1 MKLNIEQL
9 KSEFE
14 RELNTQNWFKNIG
27 KHSLDADKIF
37 VPFCVKLAKFEQLSK
52 LLKSNE
58 WSTID
63 LDIFAEIC
71 RFSDQILRHYSLT
84 DDLAATAR
92 EILSTK
98 KERLVQ
104 DILTCGLP
112 VKTYDYS
119 VFPIVLRAFQEYG
132 IRKICPNFCI
142 DFNTNLLKIL
152 NLGYLPCGWKHNAP
166 KPRQAYNPITFVGDS
181 VRQQDKFS
189 YGDGVL
195 YIY

>member
-1 MKLNIEQL
+1 MKLDIKQL

-27 KHSLDADKIF
+27 NHSLDTDKNF
-37 VPFCVKLAKFEQLSK
+37 APFCVKFAKFEQLSK

-58 WSTID
+58 WSDID

-71 RFSDQILRHYSLT
+71 RFSDQILRQYSLT
-84 DDLAATAR
+84 DNLAATAR

-98 KERLVQ
+98 KERLIQ
-104 DILTCGLP
+104 DIQTCGLP
-112 VKTYDYS
+112 SETYDYS
-119 VFPIVLRAFQEYG
+119 VLPVVLRAFQEYG
-132 IRKICPNFCI
+132 IRKIYSNFRT

-152 NLGYLPCGWKHNAP
+152 NLGYLPCGWKYNTP
-166 KPRQAYNPITFVGDS
+166 IPQQAYIPITFVGDS
-181 VRQQDKFS
+181 VRQRYKFS

-195 YIY
+195 YVY

>member
-14 RELNTQNWFKNIG
+14 SELNTQNWFNNVAN
-27 KHSLDADKIF
+27 HSLDADKIF
-37 VPFCVKLAKFEQLSK
+37 VQFCVKFAKFEQLSK

-58 WSTID
+58 WSNID

-84 DDLAATAR
+84 DDLVATAR

-98 KERLVQ
+98 KERLIQ
-104 DILTCGLP
+104 DIQTCGLP
-112 VKTYDYS
+112 SETYDYS
-119 VFPIVLRAFQEYG
+119 VFPIVLRVFQECG
-132 IRKICPNFCI
+132 IRKICPNFRI

-152 NLGYLPCGWKHNAP
+152 NLGYLPCGWKHNVP
-166 KPRQAYNPITFVGDS
+166 KLRKAYNSITFVGDS
-181 VRQQDKFS
+181 VKRQDKFS
-189 YGDGVL
+189 YGDGAL
-195 YIY
+195 YVY

>member
-1 MKLNIEQL
+1 MKLDIKQL

-27 KHSLDADKIF
+27 NHSLDTDKNF
-37 VPFCVKLAKFEQLSK
+37 APFCVKFAKFEQLSK

-58 WSTID
+58 WSDID

-71 RFSDQILRHYSLT
+71 RFSDQILWQYSLT

-98 KERLVQ
+98 KERLIQ
-104 DILTCGLP
+104 DIQARSLP
-112 VKTYDYS
+112 SEIYDYS
-119 VFPIVLRAFQEYG
+119 VLPIVLRAFQEYG
-132 IRKICPNFCI
+132 IRKICPNFRI

-152 NLGYLPCGWKHNAP
+152 NLGYLPCGWKHNMP
-166 KPRQAYNPITFVGDS
+166 KLKQAYNPITFVGDS
-181 VRQQDKFS
+181 VRRQDKFS
-189 YGDGVL
+189 YDGGIL
-195 YIY
+195 YVY

>member
-37 VPFCVKLAKFEQLSK
+37 VPFCVKFAKFEQLPK

-58 WSTID
+58 WRDID

-71 RFSDQILRHYSLT
+71 RFRDQILRQYSLT
-84 DDLAATAR
+84 DELAGSAR
-92 EILSTK
+92 EILSAK
-98 KERLVQ
+98 KDHLIQ
-104 DILTCGLP
+104 DIRARGLP
-112 VKTYDYS
+112 VETYDYS
-119 VFPIVLRAFQEYG
+119 VLPIVLRAFQEYG
-132 IRKICPNFCI
+132 IHKICPNSRI

-152 NLGYLPCGWKHNAP
+152 NLGYLPCDWKYNAP
-166 KPRQAYNPITFVGDS
+166 KPKQAYNPIILVGDS
-181 VRQQDKFS
+181 VRRQYKF
-189 YGDGVL
+189 DHDNGVL

>member
-58 WSTID
+58 WSNID

-84 DDLAATAR
+84 DELAGVAR
-92 EILSTK
+92 EILSVK
-98 KERLVQ
+98 KDHLIQ
-104 DILTCGLP
+104 DIRAHDLP
-112 VKTYDYS
+112 AETYDYS
-119 VFPIVLRAFQEYG
+119 VFPIVPRAFQEYG
-132 IRKICPNFCI
+132 IRKICPNFRI

-152 NLGYLPCGWKHNAP
+152 NLCYLPCGWKHNVP
-166 KPRQAYNPITFVGDS
+166 KLRKAYNPITFVGDS
-181 VRQQDKFS
+181 VKRQDKFS
-189 YGDGVL
+189 YGDGAL
-195 YIY
+195 YVY